1 MLEGHGEMAL
11 LGVIACIG
19 RPKSVNTD
27 RPKLWTLLINKDYD
41 EILLTVV
48 PRDGQISF
56 NDFKSRLNTEYNLS
70 LNKVNEVIQRCQELI
85 DD

>member
-1 MLEGHGEMAL
+1 MTTKFKHKEVPN
-11 LGVIACIG
+11 VIFN
-19 RPKSVNTD
+19 SELN
-27 RPKLWTLLINKDYD
+27 YD

-70 LNKVNEVIQRCQELI
+70 LNKVNKIIQRCQELI